1 MYTQMDYA
9 KNGVITKEMQRVA
22 NDEKLSPE
30 KIMRGVAKGRIVIT
44 KNIVRDIPALGIG
57 EGLFVKVNA
66 NIGTSQN
73 ICDVDMELKKVKI
86 AEETGAHTIMDLS
99 TGGDIDAIR
108 KRILKET
115 QLVVGTVPIYQ
126 AAIEMNKKGKAIVDM
141 TEDEIFNVI
150 EKQARDG
157 VDFITVHCGVN
168 KKSVELIKNKK
179 RLMGIV
185 SRGGTFLA
193 SQILHTGQENP
204 LYDNYEYLLEIAK
217 EYDVTLSLGDGM
229 RPGCIHDATDGPQI
243 QELITIGELVD
254 KARSVGVQTMVE
266 GPGHIPLDQVEANVK
281 LEKTICKG
289 APFYV
294 LGPIVTDVAP
304 GYDHIVGAIG
314 GALAAQ
320 AGVDYLCYLT
330 PSEHI
335 GLPDVDDVREGI
347 IASRIAAHVGDLVRR
362 PDVAYNWDYQMSKA
376 RSELDWEK
384 QINLAI
390 NPEKTRCIRESRA
403 PGEPMDEGCSMCGD
417 YCAIKILKEY
427 MS

>member
-179 RLMGIV
+179 RLM
-185 SRGGTFLA
+185 
-193 SQILHTGQENP
+193 
-204 LYDNYEYLLEIAK
+204 
-217 EYDVTLSLGDGM
+217 
-229 RPGCIHDATDGPQI
+229 
-243 QELITIGELVD
+243 ELML
-254 KARSVGVQTMVE
+254 
-266 GPGHIPLDQVEANVK
+266 
-281 LEKTICKG
+281 
-289 APFYV
+289 
-294 LGPIVTDVAP
+294 
-304 GYDHIVGAIG
+304 
-314 GALAAQ
+314 
-320 AGVDYLCYLT
+320 
-330 PSEHI
+330 
-335 GLPDVDDVREGI
+335 
-347 IASRIAAHVGDLVRR
+347 
-362 PDVAYNWDYQMSKA
+362 
-376 RSELDWEK
+376 
-384 QINLAI
+384 
-390 NPEKTRCIRESRA
+390 
-403 PGEPMDEGCSMCGD
+403 
-417 YCAIKILKEY
+417 
-427 MS
+427 